1 MTGTPFSY
9 FSPSQVDLLRNK
21 VLELLEVHGVK
32 LDQHDEMFNV
42 LTRAGV
48 KVETSTGVVRF
59 PRSAIENFLDQAP
72 KSFVLGARTKEQQ
85 LPLPRPDGTF
95 YSRTNTGAHGWI
107 EPETN
112 RYRKVTKEDLAGWAK
127 LINQLSDI
135 NFIPYLFCDDVPTQT
150 ADIHGLC
157 VLLKNTDKHLWVQPY
172 STASVEYLIKLGE
185 VVAGGASS
193 LKSNPVI
200 SMIACSLAPRA
211 FKFMDIEIILQS
223 ARASLP
229 IQACSLPGSGGT
241 APATL
246 PGVIVLAA
254 AEILA
259 MLAMA
264 QAVRP
269 GTPVVACPIIFS
281 TDMRTGRSLQSSVE
295 AMKAAS
301 GAIQFI
307 KQAFHLPTHNYGS
320 GADSPAVDSQ
330 SMSERAMLTTLMGLS
345 GLDILGGAG
354 QLEVATAVS
363 PLQLLVDN
371 EVFGMLRQIL
381 KGFTLNDDQLAW
393 DVITKGKPG
402 DHFLTTPHTL
412 RHCRDAFMPQNFTRL
427 TREAFE
433 REGSKD
439 FHDRLR
445 ERYRALMAGE
455 NKCLLKRDIAQEL
468 DSVVQKADHKL
479 VAR

>member
-1 MTGTPFSY
+1 MIGTLFSY
-9 FSPSQVDLLRNK
+9 FSSPQVDLLRNK
-21 VLELLEVHGVK
+21 VFELLEVHGVK
-32 LDQHDEMFNV
+32 LDQHNEMFNL
-42 LTRAGV
+42 LTRAGA
-48 KVETSTGVVRF
+48 KVDPSTGMVRF
-59 PRSAIENFLDQAP
+59 PRSVIEGFLDQAP
-72 KSFVLGARTKEQQ
+72 KSFALGARTKEQQ

-95 YSRTNTGAHGWI
+95 YTRTCTGAHGWI

-112 RYRKVTKEDLAGWAK
+112 RYRKVKKDDLAGWAQ
-127 LINQLSDI
+127 LINQLGDI
-135 NFIPYLFCDDVPTQT
+135 HFMPYLFCDDVPTQT

-157 VLLKNTDKHLWVQPY
+157 VLLKNTDKHIWVQPY
-172 STASVEYLIKLGE
+172 SAASVPYLIKLGE
-185 VVAGGASS
+185 IAAGGPSL

-200 SMIACSLAPRA
+200 SIIACSLSPRA
-211 FKFMDIEIILQS
+211 FKFMDIEIILRS
-223 ARASLP
+223 ARASIP
-229 IQACSLPGSGGT
+229 IHACSLPGAGGT

-246 PGVIVLAA
+246 PGVVMQAA

-269 GTPVVACPIIFS
+269 GAPLVACPIIFS

-301 GAIQFI
+301 AAVQFI

-320 GADSPAVDSQ
+320 GADSPAVDGQ

-371 EVFGMLRQIL
+371 EVFGMVRQLL

-393 DVITKGKPG
+393 EVIAKGKPG

-412 RHCRDAFMPQNFTRL
+412 RHCRDALMPQNFIRL

-439 FHDRLR
+439 FQERLL
-445 ERYRALMAGE
+445 ERYRTLMVSE
-455 NKCLLKRDIAQEL
+455 NKGLLQSEIAQEI
-468 DSVVQKADHKL
+468 DSVVQEADRKL
-479 VAR
+479 AH

>member
-1 MTGTPFSY
+1 MIGTPFSY
-9 FSPSQVDLLRNK
+9 FSPAQVDLLRNK
-21 VLELLEVHGVK
+21 VFELLEVHGVK
-32 LDQHDEMFNV
+32 LDHHDEMFN
-42 LTRAGV
+42 LLARAGV
-48 KVETSTGVVRF
+48 KVDTSSGMVRF
-59 PRSAIENFLDQAP
+59 PRSAMERFLDQAP
-72 KSFVLGARTKEQQ
+72 KSFVLGARAKGRRLQ
-85 LPLPRPDGTF
+85 LSRPDGTF
-95 YSRTNTGAHGWI
+95 YTRTNTGAHGWI

-112 RYRKVTKEDLAGWAK
+112 RYRKVTKDDLADWAK
-127 LINQLSDI
+127 LINQLEEIS
-135 NFIPYLFCDDVPTQT
+135 FIPYLFCNDVPTQT

-157 VLLKNTDKHLWVQPY
+157 VLLKNTDKHIWVQPY

-193 LKSNPVI
+193 LKANPVI

-264 QAVRP
+264 QAVMP

-281 TDMRTGRSLQSSVE
+281 TDMRTGRSLQSSVD
-295 AMKAAS
+295 AMKGAS

-307 KQAFHLPTHNYGS
+307 KAAFNLPTHNYGS
-320 GADSPAVDSQ
+320 GSDSPAVDSQ
-330 SMSERAMLTTLMGLS
+330 SMSERAMLSTLMGLS

-354 QLEVATAVS
+354 QLEVATSVS

-371 EVFGMLRQIL
+371 EVFGMVRQIL

-393 DVITKGKPG
+393 EVITKGKPG

-412 RHCRDAFMPQNFTRL
+412 RHCRDPFLPQNFIRL
-427 TREAFE
+427 TREAWE

-439 FHDRLR
+439 FHERLR
-445 ERYRALMAGE
+445 ERHRALMIGE
-455 NKCLLKRDIAQEL
+455 NKCLLGTDNAQEL
-468 DSVVQKADHKL
+468 DSIVQTADRKL
-479 VAR
+479 VR

>member
-1 MTGTPFSY
+1 MIETSFCY
-9 FSPSQVDLLRNK
+9 FSPSQVDLLRDK
-21 VLELLEVHGVK
+21 VLELLEVYGVK
-32 LDQHDEMFNV
+32 LDHHPEMFDL
-42 LTRAGV
+42 LTNAGV
-48 KVETSTGVVRF
+48 KVDTASGMVRF
-59 PRSAIENFLDQAP
+59 PRSAMERFLDQAP
-72 KSFVLGARTKEQQ
+72 KRFVLGARTKEQELQ
-85 LPLPRPDGTF
+85 LPRPDGTF
-95 YSRTNTGAHGWI
+95 YTRTNTGAHGWI

-112 RYRKVTKEDLAGWAK
+112 HYRKVTKEDLANWAK

-157 VLLKNTDKHLWVQPY
+157 VLLKNTDKHIWVQPY
-172 STASVEYLIKLGE
+172 TTASVEYLIKLGE
-185 VVAGGASS
+185 VVAGGASP
-193 LKSNPVI
+193 LQANPVI

-246 PGVIVLAA
+246 PGVIVVAA

-295 AMKAAS
+295 ALKGAS

-307 KQAFHLPTHNYGS
+307 KKAFNLPTHNYGS
-320 GADSPAVDSQ
+320 GSDSPVFDSQ
-330 SMSERAMLTTLMGLS
+330 SMSERAMLSTLMGLS

-371 EVFGMLRQIL
+371 EVFGMVRQIL
-381 KGFTLNDDQLAW
+381 RGFTFNDDQLAW
-393 DVITKGKPG
+393 EVITKGKPG

-412 RHCRDAFMPQNFTRL
+412 RHCRDAFTPQNFTRL

-433 REGSKD
+433 REGSKA
-439 FHDRLR
+439 FHERVL
-445 ERYRALMAGE
+445 ERYRALMIGE
-455 NKCLLKRDIAQEL
+455 NKCLLKSDTAQEL
-468 DSVVQKADHKL
+468 DSIVQRADRKL
-479 VAR
+479 VV

>member
-1 MTGTPFSY
+1 MMGTPFSY
-9 FSPSQVDLLRNK
+9 FSAAQVDLLRNK
-21 VLELLEVHGVK
+21 VFELLEVHGVK
-32 LDQHDEMFNV
+32 LDQNDEMFNV
-42 LTRAGV
+42 LAGAGV
-48 KVETSTGVVRF
+48 KVDRSTGMVRF
-59 PRSAIENFLDQAP
+59 PRSAMERLLDQAP
-72 KSFVLGARTKEQQ
+72 KSFVLGARTKERELQ
-85 LPLPRPDGTF
+85 LPRPDGTF
-95 YSRTNTGAHGWI
+95 YTRTNTGAHGWI
-107 EPETN
+107 DPGTN
-112 RYRKVTKEDLAGWAK
+112 RYRKVMKGDLADWAK
-127 LINQLSDI
+127 LINQLNDI
-135 NFIPYLFCDDVPTQT
+135 NFIPYLFCNDVPTQT

-157 VLLKNTDKHLWVQPY
+157 ILLKNTDKHVWVQPY
-172 STASVEYLIKLGE
+172 SAASVEYLIRLGE
-185 VVAGGASS
+185 VVAGGASQ
-193 LKSNPVI
+193 LKANPVI

-211 FKFMDIEIILQS
+211 FKSMDIEIILQS

-246 PGVIVLAA
+246 PGVIVLAT

-264 QAVRP
+264 QAVMP

-295 AMKAAS
+295 AMKGAS

-307 KQAFHLPTHNYGS
+307 KQAFNLPTHNYGS
-320 GADSPAVDSQ
+320 GSDSPAVDSQ
-330 SMSERAMLTTLMGLS
+330 SMSERALLSTLMGLS

-371 EVFGMLRQIL
+371 EIFGMVRQIL
-381 KGFTLNDDQLAW
+381 KGFTLDDDGLAW
-393 DVITKGKPG
+393 EVITKGKPG

-412 RHCRDAFMPQNFTRL
+412 RHCRDAFTPQNFTRL

-439 FHDRLR
+439 FHERLL
-445 ERYRALMAGE
+445 ERYRALMIGE
-455 NKCLLKRDIAQEL
+455 NKCLLKRDTAQEL
-468 DSVVQKADHKL
+468 DSIVQRADRKL
-479 VAR
+479 VV

>member
-1 MTGTPFSY
+1 
-9 FSPSQVDLLRNK
+9 
-21 VLELLEVHGVK
+21 
-32 LDQHDEMFNV
+32 
-42 LTRAGV
+42 
-48 KVETSTGVVRF
+48 
-59 PRSAIENFLDQAP
+59 
-72 KSFVLGARTKEQQ
+72 
-85 LPLPRPDGTF
+85 
-95 YSRTNTGAHGWI
+95 
-107 EPETN
+107 
-112 RYRKVTKEDLAGWAK
+112 
-127 LINQLSDI
+127 
-135 NFIPYLFCDDVPTQT
+135 
-150 ADIHGLC
+150 

-172 STASVEYLIKLGE
+172 SAASVEYLVKLGE
-185 VVAGGASS
+185 VAAGGASA
-193 LKSNPVI
+193 LKANPVI

-223 ARASLP
+223 ARAGLP

-246 PGVIVLAA
+246 PGVIVLAT

-264 QAVRP
+264 QAVQP
-269 GTPVVACPIIFS
+269 GTPIVACPIIFS
-281 TDMRTGRSLQSSVE
+281 TDMRSGRSLQSSVE
-295 AMKAAS
+295 ALKAAS

-307 KQAFHLPTHNYGS
+307 KQCFRLPTHNYGS

-330 SMSERAMLTTLMGLS
+330 SMTERAMLTTLMGLS

-354 QLEVATAVS
+354 QIEVATAVS

-371 EVFGMLRQIL
+371 EVFGMVRQIL
-381 KGFTLNDDQLAW
+381 KGFTLSDDQLAW

-412 RHCRDAFMPQNFTRL
+412 RHCRDAFMPQNFIRL

-439 FHDRLR
+439 FHERLR
-445 ERYRALMAGE
+445 ERYRTLMSGE
-455 NKCLLKRDIAQEL
+455 NKCLLKGDAAQAL